1 MVRWC
6 LNWPKLIMAVDSLVC
21 FIYLFR
27 FYLKWFSENWYLN
40 ISQLIT
46 KACYLVFAI
55 RYHHL
60 PKPSIMIDW
69 IPSICLIIFN
79 MPFHLT
85 WRWYVRRS
93 FADRIECNHRKD
105 DSRSGYLLPLRGEEF
120 SFTLPQTEHRA
131 AMIIAKRVRRR
142 IDQKFKNTSDITVS
156 IGCAMCP
163 VNAKSA
169 KVLIKKQSSFLLLER
184 KW

>member
-1 MVRWC
+1 MSELTKINYGGWFPGVFHISIQILSEMILR
-6 LNWPKLIMAVDSLVC
+6 KLIFEHLSINHQSLIFGFC
-21 FIYLFR
+21 LM
-27 FYLKWFSENWYLN
+27 
-40 ISQLIT
+40 ISPP
-46 KACYLVFAI
+46 AE
-55 RYHHL
+55 
-60 PKPSIMIDW
+60 PSNIDW
-69 IPSICLIIFN
+69 LNPIDCLIIFN

-85 WRWYVRRS
+85 WRWSVRRS